1 MSGPAPAPGAALQT
15 SAKSSAGASSGVII
29 GVLAAGAVVAG
40 GVCYKLLKS
49 GKSKP
54 APSPAKKVISPAKKT
69 VAKRTASSVAAEP
82 SGAAAATATTPRQA
96 CSCWGVAAAA
106 PAAAPVSQRSAAPL
120 LPARPA
126 TKKAVPKPAA
136 PASDESAAAAK
147 AAAEKAATEKAAAEK
162 AAAEKA
168 AAEKAAAEKAAAE
181 KAAAEKAASEKAAAE
196 KAAAEKAAAEKAA
209 AEKAAAE
216 KAAAEKAAA
225 GEAAAAETAA
235 EEAAAEKAETDQ
247 KEDAVAAAAATAAPA
262 AAAAAAATAAA
273 ATAASAAPAA
283 EPAAAEPAAP
293 PAADG
298 EAAAGEGEEG
308 PEVHHHVLPTSAE
321 LAALVLPAEELAAA
335 SGEGK
340 PAAPAMAEQEGP
352 VERLADMEV
361 APMSFEGAPS
371 EGDLN
376 EVEQKAREMS
386 LHAHKVVKEKNNVV
400 QGSKEQKAALDL
412 LLQPENAGKARPQLV
427 AACAFALGDMLLA
440 QRKIEETKAAL
451 AVAYHAA
458 THIEDKG
465 PMVRALMNYAYIT
478 KSERKA
484 GATEAAYREA
494 LALARAQHGA
504 RHGMVEKIKYE
515 MSAFLGSTGREAEAA
530 NMLIQSASELLAE
543 AEKLAAEAEAEGQD
557 GESKEAKKEEAEG
570 GSSGAAAGAN
580 GAADPP
586 SGFEH
591 AEGEAA
597 AAAGG
602 EEEEEESMTPVQTA
616 QHFAMRNL
624 MNAAGVLDGL
634 QQYTRG
640 EELLAKALDIAVVSW
655 GAGSMQH
662 LNVLYALAQHFRRR
676 EMLQE
681 SIDFHEQVL
690 AIMDESI
697 QVYSPELLQNRIAI
711 LRDVAVLMDK
721 VGQGEAAVD
730 YATGALVN
738 AQTLAGI
745 MMGQQRS
752 TSHPI
757 LEPFYRLLA
766 DLKAKI
772 GDEEGAAE
780 ARRMLNESKLQ
791 QRLSQMGKQQQ
802 RGAAGGKPGG
812 KRSSSS
818 GASTARAGGRRV

>member
-1 MSGPAPAPGAALQT
+1 MSSSDDEYSAEETMAGPSSAPSAALQT
-15 SAKSSAGASSGVII
+15 SAKPSGGPSSGIVI

-54 APSPAKKVISPAKKT
+54 APSPAKKVVPPAKKT
-69 VAKRTASSVAAEP
+69 VAKRTTASAAAAAEP
-82 SGAAAATATTPRQA
+82 SGTAAAPAP
-96 CSCWGVAAAA
+96 SAA
-106 PAAAPVSQRSAAPL
+106 PAAAAAPVAQRSAAPV

-126 TKKAVPKPAA
+126 AKKAVPQPAA
-136 PASDESAAAAK
+136 PVVDESAAAA
-147 AAAEKAATEKAAAEK
+147 KAATEKAAAEK

-168 AAEKAAAEKAAAE
+168 AAEKAAADKAAAD
-181 KAAAEKAASEKAAAE
+181 KAAAE
-196 KAAAEKAAAEKAA
+196 KAAAEKAAADKAAAQTTAAEKAAAEQAAAETAA

-216 KAAAEKAAA
+216 KAAAKKAAA
-225 GEAAAAETAA
+225 EAAAKQK
-235 EEAAAEKAETDQ
+235 AAADK
-247 KEDAVAAAAATAAPA
+247 A
-262 AAAAAAATAAA
+262 AAAAAPAAEQ
-273 ATAASAAPAA
+273 PAA
-283 EPAAAEPAAP
+283 EPAAE

-298 EAAAGEGEEG
+298 EAAAPAEEGEGE
-308 PEVHHHVLPTSAE
+308 VRHHVLPTAAE
-321 LAALVLPAEELAAA
+321 VATLVLPAEDVAAA
-335 SGEGK
+335 AAAGGEGK
-340 PAAPAMAEQEGP
+340 PAPLAMAAEEGP
-352 VERLADMEV
+352 VERLGDIAV
-361 APMSFEGAPS
+361 PPMSFEGAPA

-440 QRKIEETKAAL
+440 QRKVEETKQAL
-451 AVAYHAA
+451 AIAYQAA

-478 KSERKA
+478 KSERKVA
-484 GATEAAYREA
+484 ATEAAYEEA

-515 MSAFLGSTGREAEAA
+515 MTAFLGSTGREAEAA

-543 AEKLAAEAEAEGQD
+543 AEKLAAEGEAEGA
-557 GESKEAKKEEAEG
+557 GAEGKEGGKKEEAKEK
-570 GSSGAAAGAN
+570 GAAGGVAEAAN
-580 GAADPP
+580 GAAEPP

-591 AEGEAA
+591 AEGEAGGA
-597 AAAGG
+597 AAAGE
-602 EEEEEESMTPVQTA
+602 EEEEEESMTPAQTA

-640 EELLAKALDIAVVSW
+640 EELLAKALDIAVVAW
-655 GAGSMQH
+655 GANSMQH

-676 EMLQE
+676 DMLQE

-752 TSHPI
+752 TTHPI

-780 ARRMLNESKLQ
+780 ARRMLNEGKLH
-791 QRLSQMGKQQQ
+791 QRLSQVGKQQQ
-802 RGAAGGKPGG
+802 RGGAGGKPGG